1 MSSAKQGV
9 EEQWLAAR
17 EAEARAALARC
28 LERSAADAVDALGLD
43 RRWKADPSVR
53 TACETAAEL
62 LASDAALAM
71 IEGGLAGKGS
81 PLAPLAG
88 ALQGVLRIADAAGV
102 ASATLDA
109 LGANGGE
116 ARRGSWLD

>member
-1 MSSAKQGV
+1 MSSTKKGM
-9 EEQWLAAR
+9 EEQWLDAR

-28 LERSAADAVDALGLD
+28 LERSAADAVEALRLDA
-43 RRWKADPSVR
+43 RWRDDPSVR
-53 TACETAAEL
+53 TACGTAAEL
-62 LASDAALAM
+62 LVSDASLAL
-71 IEGGLAGKGS
+71 IEGAIAGKGS

-88 ALQGVLRIADAAGV
+88 ALQGALRIADAAGV

-109 LGANGGE
+109 LGANGGQ